1 MVEMGARIRAGR
13 HAAGLSQRAVADWAG
28 VSQSEV
34 SRLERGQGGNI
45 STYRFVA
52 ICFAIGPSFPFGN
65 CPHNHNCPHTRPAAA
80 AHIRR
85 QFDSPRDIE
94 ERDPFDQPDH
104 GQPAGDHALGL
115 ERLNVITREDS
126 DWW

>member
-1 MVEMGARIRAGR
+1 MRYGDPNSYASDPSRQINIVTPAMQEMGARIRAGR
-13 HAAGLSQRAVADWAG
+13 LAAGLSQRAVADWAG

-52 ICFAIGPSFPFGN
+52 ICFAIGPRFPFGS
-65 CPHNHNCPHTRPAAA
+65 CPHNHDCPHTRPTPP

-85 QFDSPRDIE
+85 QF
-94 ERDPFDQPDH
+94 
-104 GQPAGDHALGL
+104 
-115 ERLNVITREDS
+115 T
-126 DWW
+126 